1 MVKGELKNLSDE
13 ELFRES
19 WEGDTAA
26 FDQLVERYK
35 IKLYNF
41 ICRMIGDP
49 DQAEDL
55 LQETFI
61 RVYRNRQEHERIK
74 KFSTWTYTIAANLAR
89 DELRRRKRWSFV
101 PLEETV
107 QQKSATPLTTTRDP
121 QDDLARA
128 EIRRHILVA
137 MESLNAKYRTAFIL
151 RDIEGLSYEEIGE
164 VLSIP
169 LGTAKSRV
177 NRARTE
183 LQKRLRPYLNGTRD

>member
-1 MVKGELKNLSDE
+1 MVEGELKKLSDE

-26 FDQLVERYK
+26 FDHLVERYK
-35 IKLYNF
+35 IKLYSF

-61 RVYRNRQEHERIK
+61 RVYRKRQEHERIK

-101 PLEETV
+101 PLEESVKQKTV
-107 QQKSATPLTTTRDP
+107 TPLKTARDP
-121 QDDLARA
+121 EDDLTRT
-128 EIRRHILVA
+128 EIRRHILIA
-137 MESLNAKYRTAFIL
+137 MESLNAKYRMAFVL

>member
-1 MVKGELKNLSDE
+1 MASSELRGLSDE

-19 WEGDTAA
+19 WEGDPSA
-26 FDQLVERYK
+26 FDHLVERYK
-35 IKLYNF
+35 VKLYNF
-41 ICRMIGDP
+41 ICRMVGDP

-61 RVYRNRQEHERIK
+61 RIYRKRQEHDRIK

-101 PLEETV
+101 SFEDSIR
-107 QQKSATPLTTTRDP
+107 QKQGASFAMARGP
-121 QDDLARA
+121 QEDLARA

-137 MESLNAKYRTAFIL
+137 MESLNAKYRMAFIL
-151 RDIEGLSYEEIGE
+151 RDIEGLSYEQIGE

-177 NRARTE
+177 NRARAE
-183 LQKRLRPYLNGTRD
+183 MQKRLRPYLDGTTE